1 MRSYEADYYIM
12 PAGQRQIIAVTDPVS
27 LVWGVF
33 FLWIGW
39 YGFNPGGVWDIE
51 FGGAYVMGRVV
62 ANTTLGALAGGFT
75 NFCMMMYFNW
85 GKAYA
90 EGFALGVLAGLVCIT
105 AGCLYI
111 NNADAWV
118 LGMVGAFLGEAVRRL
133 LAWSWIDDV
142 VTAIPVHGAPGGIGA
157 IAIAF
162 FAQPWKCSDDSTCG
176 IFYCKGDEQCT
187 ESWRLLKVQI
197 WGCVVIAVWACGAT
211 FLTIWLINIFPK
223 RFHMNLRLN
232 RGDELKGLDE
242 VEHDMTHEREDF
254 QDVVKHFFAS
264 LSKHNNDEYE
274 VRIKDAASEALKCL
288 SFQHCMQEF
297 AHSRVHR
304 KCDLT
309 LIVKEI
315 SVKGL
320 NDAEI
325 KPGCMGSCLGKNMHL
340 IIEVVSAIRLENC
353 FQRDYNYFAPRFSH
367 LGAVDVAAHEA
378 KFEGEF
384 VFEDFYVP
392 PGSEESTYV
401 CLTLGVAD
409 VIVGQAHLP
418 FMAAGW
424 KNITDETAGL
434 EAYPSAEVAFF
445 KQAAQQAHK
454 EPVLAKAHF
463 LCPVAS
469 GGRRGSQINRVVAED
484 LKVKGNLHHSGQLTD
499 AELDRRI
506 MMDPN
511 NDSRNAG
518 STMARLM
525 NESGAPGAA
534 GDEDSKV
541 IAQLES
547 DIKAVKDAIAVV
559 KKSKGAA

>member
-1 MRSYEADYYIM
+1 
-12 PAGQRQIIAVTDPVS
+12 
-27 LVWGVF
+27 
-33 FLWIGW
+33 
-39 YGFNPGGVWDIE
+39 
-51 FGGAYVMGRVV
+51 
-62 ANTTLGALAGGFT
+62 
-75 NFCMMMYFNW
+75 
-85 GKAYA
+85 
-90 EGFALGVLAGLVCIT
+90 
-105 AGCLYI
+105 
-111 NNADAWV
+111 
-118 LGMVGAFLGEAVRRL
+118 MVGAFLGEAVRRL
-133 LAWSWIDDV
+133 LAWGWIDDV

-157 IAIAF
+157 IAIAL
-162 FAQPWKCSDDSTCG
+162 FAQPWGCSDDSTCG

-187 ESWRLLKVQI
+187 ESWRLMKVQI
-197 WGCVVIAVWACGAT
+197 WGCFLIGVWACGAT
-211 FLTIWLINIFPK
+211 FITIFTINLFPK
-223 RFHMNLRLN
+223 KFHMNLRLD

-264 LSKHNNDEYE
+264 LSKHNNTDYE
-274 VRIKDAASEALKCL
+274 VRIKDAAAEALKCL

-320 NDAEI
+320 NNSEI
-325 KPGCMGSCLGKNMHL
+325 KPGCLGSCMSSNMHL
-340 IIEVVSAIRLENC
+340 IVEVVSAIRLENC

-367 LGAVDVAAHEA
+367 MGGVDVASHEA
-378 KFEGEF
+378 KFDGEF

-469 GGRRGSQINRVVAED
+469 GGRRGSQINRIVGED

-506 MMDPN
+506 RMDPN
-511 NDSRNAG
+511 NENKNRG
-518 STMARLM
+518 STLNRLM
-525 NESGAPGAA
+525 NESGTAGAA
-534 GDEDSKV
+534 GDDDAKV

-547 DIKAVKDAIAVV
+547 DIKAVKEAIAVA
-559 KKSKGAA
+559 KKNKGAA